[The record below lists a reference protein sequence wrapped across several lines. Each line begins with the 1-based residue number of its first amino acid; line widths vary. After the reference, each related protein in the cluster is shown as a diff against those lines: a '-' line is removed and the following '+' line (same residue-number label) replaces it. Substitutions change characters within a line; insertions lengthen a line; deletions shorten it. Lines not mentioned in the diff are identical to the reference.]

1 MMLASL
7 RSSAVIREPVSS
19 KDRNFH
25 FAPRVSCST
34 SRVSASLA
42 VLEPPA
48 WTSVSGAA
56 LAALTKSENELN

>member
-19 KDRNFH
+19 NDRNFH
-25 FAPRVSCST
+25 FARGVSCST

-42 VLEPPA
+42 VLDPPA
-48 WTSVSGAA
+48 WTRVSGCC
-56 LAALTKSENELN
+56 LAAATKSANELN